1 MNWIPFGGFV
11 KIFGESDDGEELNE
25 EDKKVS
31 LVYKP
36 RLQQILVM
44 FGGILFNILF
54 AWILF
59 TGIFM
64 SGIQSPVSSAPKNY
78 HFDSVDLMVT
88 SVMPESPAYNAGLQ
102 TGDIVKEY
110 SAGDDVVI
118 VKDEN
123 IEDVAKF
130 IREHGEKEKIAFAVL
145 RDQKIKA
152 IYVKAEKGIVGDD
165 YSIGIGLDRVGEV
178 KLPLHKALW
187 YSAKNSISMTKDI
200 VIGFWSLITGKISMD
215 AVSGP
220 VGIAKQ
226 VGSAAEIG
234 FTFLVGFAAMLSLNL
249 AVLNLIPF
257 PALDGGRIFILLIES
272 VIRKRLN
279 PNIVNWVNVIGFFLL
294 IALMIF
300 VTVKDVINL
309 F

>member
-1 MNWIPFGGFV
+1 
-11 KIFGESDDGEELNE
+11 
-25 EDKKVS
+25 
-31 LVYKP
+31 
-36 RLQQILVM
+36 
-44 FGGILFNILF
+44 
-54 AWILF
+54 
-59 TGIFM
+59 
-64 SGIQSPVSSAPKNY
+64 
-78 HFDSVDLMVT
+78 
-88 SVMPESPAYNAGLQ
+88 
-102 TGDIVKEY
+102 
-110 SAGDDVVI
+110 
-118 VKDEN
+118 
-123 IEDVAKF
+123 
-130 IREHGEKEKIAFAVL
+130 
-145 RDQKIKA
+145 
-152 IYVKAEKGIVGDD
+152 
-165 YSIGIGLDRVGEV
+165 
-178 KLPLHKALW
+178 
-187 YSAKNSISMTKDI
+187 MTKDI
-200 VIGFWSLITGKISMD
+200 VIGFWSLLTGKISMD